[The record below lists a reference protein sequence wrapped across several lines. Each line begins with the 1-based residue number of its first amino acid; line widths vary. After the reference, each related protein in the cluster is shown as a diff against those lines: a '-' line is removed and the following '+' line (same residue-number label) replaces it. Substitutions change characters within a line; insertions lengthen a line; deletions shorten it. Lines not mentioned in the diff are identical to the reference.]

1 VGRRADGGG
10 DVKVANLIL
19 HFEEI
24 GENRDKRREKRR

>member
-10 DVKVANLIL
+10 DVVANLIL

-24 GENRDKRREKRR
+24 GENRDKRREKIR